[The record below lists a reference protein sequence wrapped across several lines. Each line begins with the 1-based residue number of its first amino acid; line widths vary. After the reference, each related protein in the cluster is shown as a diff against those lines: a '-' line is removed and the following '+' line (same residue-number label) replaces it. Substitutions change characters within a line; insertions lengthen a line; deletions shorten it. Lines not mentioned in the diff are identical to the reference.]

1 MRKELQAV
9 KKLARERAKAI
20 TLRIPQLKDCKN
32 HFDRKKDKGRGTMVF
47 ICEGQSAAGSIT
59 SCRDVNNQ
67 AVFVL
72 KGKPLNVWDLK
83 RDVMY
88 KNDELYNLMQ
98 TLNVEDNL
106 EGLRYEKV
114 ILATDADVDGL
125 HIRNLMITYFFRF
138 FDQLV
143 HDGHLHVLETP
154 LFRVRNKAKT
164 IYCYSEAERDTAVT
178 ELAGKP
184 EITRFKG
191 LGEISPKEFAQF
203 IGKEMRLSRVE
214 YAPRNETSGILN
226 FYMGKNTPERKDYIM
241 EQLVVP
247 VEE

>member
-1 MRKELQAV
+1 
-9 KKLARERAKAI
+9 
-20 TLRIPQLKDCKN
+20 
-32 HFDRKKDKGRGTMVF
+32 MVF

-88 KNDELYNLMQ
+88 KNDEMYNLMQ
-98 TLNVEDNL
+98 ALNVEDNT
-106 EGLRYEKV
+106 EGLRYDRV

-125 HIRNLMITYFFRF
+125 HIRNLMITYFFKF
-138 FDQLV
+138 FEQLV
-143 HDGHLHVLETP
+143 HDGHVYILETP
-154 LFRVRNKAKT
+154 LFRVRNKAET
-164 IYCYSEAERDTAVT
+164 IYCYSEAERDAASAK
-178 ELAGKP
+178 LGGKP

-191 LGEISPKEFAQF
+191 LGEISPKEFQQF
-203 IGKEMRLSRVE
+203 IGKEMRTSKVE
-214 YAPRNETSGILN
+214 YAPRAESGPIFN

-241 EQLVVP
+241 DSLVVP